1 MLLEPQALLS
11 GVKNGNRLMF
21 TLCYD
26 RYHRGIYLFVLKYV
40 RCEALAEDIVQEV
53 FFRLWCNR
61 RGLREEGNLAALL
74 YAMAKNLTVNA
85 IRKHKI
91 VETGNVR
98 YYDLHEGRQEPAGES
113 DAAASAGRGGV
124 AGAAADDLQPEN
136 LRKPFQSGDRR
147 HAQRLGQHRQG
158 ALRADDEAP
167 VPTIEEKLGTI
178 SLSRVQSSLLELPRR
193 EMEHENERFR

>member
-1 MLLEPQALLS
+1 MQAINIHSEGFLESLKQGRQEAFHALFMAFH
-11 GVKNGNRLMF
+11 KP
-21 TLCYD
+21 LCFFAA
-26 RYHRGIYLFVLKYV
+26 RVV
-40 RCEALAEDIVQEV
+40 RDGEEAEDIVQEV

-113 DAAASAGRGGV
+113 DSDETMRRLRLAVGELPARQRTIFNLKIYESRSNQEI
-124 AGAAADDLQPEN
+124 ADMLN
-136 LRKPFQSGDRR
+136 VSVNTVKVHYARTMKHLC
-147 HAQRLGQHRQG
+147 QRL
-158 ALRADDEAP
+158 
-167 VPTIEEKLGTI
+167 KK
-178 SLSRVQSSLLELPRR
+178 
-193 EMEHENERFR
+193 N

>member
-61 RGLREEGNLAALL
+61 RGLREEGTF
-74 YAMAKNLTVNA
+74 LTA
-85 IRKHKI
+85 I
-91 VETGNVR
+91 G
-98 YYDLHEGRQEPAGES
+98 
-113 DAAASAGRGGV
+113 AGRTGKQAV
-124 AGAAADDLQPEN
+124 CIWKSSVQ
-136 LRKPFQSGDRR
+136 QGD
-147 HAQRLGQHRQG
+147 
-158 ALRADDEAP
+158 
-167 VPTIEEKLGTI
+167 
-178 SLSRVQSSLLELPRR
+178 
-193 EMEHENERFR
+193 